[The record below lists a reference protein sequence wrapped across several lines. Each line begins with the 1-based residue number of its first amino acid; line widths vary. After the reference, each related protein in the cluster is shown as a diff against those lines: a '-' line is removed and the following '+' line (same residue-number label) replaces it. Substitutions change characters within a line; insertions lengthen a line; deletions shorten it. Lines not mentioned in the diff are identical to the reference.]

1 MSAEVKAAIKSGSEA
16 FDKKDYPE
24 AIKMFSAALDMEPS
38 TKLKKWLYKNR
49 AVCYKYSKQYEPML
63 ADARE
68 SCKLEPT
75 VPTHYLYCAVALKQL
90 GRHEELLS
98 TCEAGLGL
106 EMPDT
111 LRQQLTAL
119 RDAGM

>member
-1 MSAEVKAAIKSGSEA
+1 MK
-16 FDKKDYPE
+16 
-24 AIKMFSAALDMEPS
+24 PS

-49 AVCYKYSKQYEPML
+49 AVCYKYMKQYKPML
-63 ADARE
+63 ADAQQ

-90 GRHEELLS
+90 GRMKELQEV
-98 TCEAGLGL
+98 CEAGLKL
-106 EMPDT
+106 EMPPT

-119 RDAGM
+119 RG